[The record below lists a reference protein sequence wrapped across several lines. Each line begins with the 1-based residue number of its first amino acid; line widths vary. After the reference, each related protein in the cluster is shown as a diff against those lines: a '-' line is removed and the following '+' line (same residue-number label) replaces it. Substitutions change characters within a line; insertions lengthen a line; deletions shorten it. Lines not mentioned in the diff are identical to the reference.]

1 MFCAIS
7 GQAPEEPV
15 VSLKSGHLFE
25 KRLIT
30 KYIETEG
37 KCPVTG
43 QELSLSDI
51 LDVTSSKAVKPRPA
65 TATSVPGMLTLF
77 QNEWDALMLETFTL
91 KQHLETVRQELSH
104 ALYQHDA
111 ACRVI
116 ARLIKERD
124 AARNLLSNAETQI
137 TDAASKRSGGAP
149 AAAAASADA
158 MQTDEPSVAN
168 GMAPAIVKKMEAT
181 SKDLQKSRKERFKK
195 KILPPNLATPED
207 IAKFTTVAEQSLHK
221 ANQPGVLCIDLH
233 STNADLVLSG
243 GADSTAVIYNRATK
257 KVSATLTGHSKKV
270 SAVQFHPTEDIVLTC
285 SYDKTAKVWK
295 PTDKGYHAEHTFTAH
310 TGEVTGLDVHPTN
323 EYFVTGSLD
332 RTWCLH
338 QIETGTTLTRVS
350 EAAVLKGYSC
360 LKFHPDGLILGTGT
374 VDSFIRIWDIKLP
387 SNVASF
393 EGHKGA
399 ISAIAFSENG
409 YHLATAADDNAV
421 RLWDL
426 RKLENFHTI
435 PLDDGVKATSLH
447 FDFSGQYLAVGGMD
461 ARVYSVKGWNLVKA
475 WQDNTAP
482 ITAIKF
488 GSDARHI
495 ATGSLDRHLRI
506 LA

>member
-1 MFCAIS
+1 
-7 GQAPEEPV
+7 
-15 VSLKSGHLFE
+15 
-25 KRLIT
+25 
-30 KYIETEG
+30 
-37 KCPVTG
+37 
-43 QELSLSDI
+43 
-51 LDVTSSKAVKPRPA
+51 
-65 TATSVPGMLTLF
+65 MLTLF

-221 ANQPGVLCIDLH
+221 ANQSAVTCCDTRPFGPAHWAGAVRVRRVEQAPPLMFFDFLACLDRRTMCQRCIRHDNNPKLRRLARYALRCARCSAGLGARSARASIGFADRTRLRRPGVLCIDLH

-257 KVSATLTGHSKKV
+257 KV
-270 SAVQFHPTEDIVLTC
+270 
-285 SYDKTAKVWK
+285 
-295 PTDKGYHAEHTFTAH
+295 
-310 TGEVTGLDVHPTN
+310 
-323 EYFVTGSLD
+323 
-332 RTWCLH
+332 
-338 QIETGTTLTRVS
+338 
-350 EAAVLKGYSC
+350 
-360 LKFHPDGLILGTGT
+360 
-374 VDSFIRIWDIKLP
+374 
-387 SNVASF
+387 
-393 EGHKGA
+393 
-399 ISAIAFSENG
+399 
-409 YHLATAADDNAV
+409 
-421 RLWDL
+421 
-426 RKLENFHTI
+426 
-435 PLDDGVKATSLH
+435 
-447 FDFSGQYLAVGGMD
+447 VGGF
-461 ARVYSVKGWNLVKA
+461 S
-475 WQDNTAP
+475 T
-482 ITAIKF
+482 
-488 GSDARHI
+488 
-495 ATGSLDRHLRI
+495 
-506 LA
+506 